1 MYWAVVATDGQFK
14 EGSSRVVHIETS
26 GFAVPTSSYTA
37 ALPSVQIA
45 YSRVEVC
52 TMHYYSSNTFMYSK
66 RTVVHACRWLGKRL
80 QSHS

>member
-1 MYWAVVATDGQFK
+1 MYWAVVATDGQFE

-45 YSRVEVC
+45 YSRVKVC
-52 TMHYYSSNTFMYSK
+52 A
-66 RTVVHACRWLGKRL
+66 VH
-80 QSHS
+80 QYI